1 MTRFRHL
8 LVALI
13 AVVISAG
20 QLQAQTGTI
29 RGRILDSATG
39 TAVADVEVTVAGR
52 TVPTDA
58 DGRFVLT
65 DVPAGDYTLTAT
77 RLGYR
82 SVEQPVTVV
91 VGQTSTIEILMII
104 APVGLEGLVAIGYGE
119 EEKRDLT
126 GAVVEVEAE
135 EFNTGRIVT
144 AEELIQAKVAGVQV
158 TANNGGEPGGG
169 ISMRIRG
176 ATSITATNEPLYVI
190 DGVPVPPGGGLSAGR
205 NALNFLNPDDIESF
219 VVLKDASSTAIYGSQ
234 GANGVVLITTKS
246 GRGAASGAQVTFLGN
261 WSGSNVTNGPDILNA
276 EQFRQAV
283 ADQAPAVLDVLGDA
297 TTDWRD
303 AVEQGGFGQD
313 YSLAVAGATN
323 KMNYRLSLGYLS
335 QQGAVKASKNERL
348 SLNLAYNQLLFDDA
362 LRLQANVMGARTED
376 KFTPGGV
383 LGSADNMAPTEPIE
397 DADSPYGGYFEWDD
411 PLGTNNP
418 VGQLNLILDEGTT
431 YRSLGNVTGQY
442 FLPWV
447 DGLSATTRL
456 SYVVTNS
463 ERRTFSPSISK
474 GEAESGNDGTVSR
487 SNPTENNF
495 NFEAFGA
502 WAKNWERSSFD
513 VTGGFAWWQWRS
525 EFPSFFAQQL
535 SSDLLGPNGIPS
547 AQLERT
553 FLTVDEFRLASWY
566 ARANYGFKDRYL
578 LTATVRADGSSK
590 FGEDNRWATFPS
602 IAGAWRISEEG
613 FMDGAGWLSDL
624 KLRLSYGT
632 NGNQGFPSYSQYKDY
647 LFGGPLAQAQFGSE
661 FVSTIRP
668 SGVDPNIRWEETQAW
683 NIGIDYGFWNNRLAG
698 SIEFY
703 ANNTDDLIFEVPV
716 AAGTNLS
723 NFVTTNIG
731 SMKNKGFELTVN
743 ALIAE
748 GAGGGFQYNA
758 NFNFAYNQNEL
769 TEINPFFAGAQ
780 EIPVGL
786 ISGGVGSFIQVHTPG
801 EPINSFNVYR
811 HIRDSSGNPIY
822 EDMNGDDVI
831 DEQDL
836 YVDLDENGIINQD
849 DRAPF
854 QDPAPDWIIGHTS
867 NMRWKNFDLSFTLL
881 AQVGNY
887 VYNNNASTGG
897 FYDNLRDSSAP
908 NNLHASVLDNEF
920 QRPQYFSDVY
930 VEDASFLRMNNI
942 QLGYQVTPRLRAYG
956 VVQNAFTITGYSGID
971 PTAAG
976 INGVDNNIFP
986 QVRTF
991 LAGLNF
997 AI

>member
-323 KMNYRLSLGYLS
+323 KMNYRLSLGY
-335 QQGAVKASKNERL
+335 
-348 SLNLAYNQLLFDDA
+348 
-362 LRLQANVMGARTED
+362 
-376 KFTPGGV
+376 
-383 LGSADNMAPTEPIE
+383 
-397 DADSPYGGYFEWDD
+397 
-411 PLGTNNP
+411 
-418 VGQLNLILDEGTT
+418 
-431 YRSLGNVTGQY
+431 
-442 FLPWV
+442 
-447 DGLSATTRL
+447 
-456 SYVVTNS
+456 
-463 ERRTFSPSISK
+463 
-474 GEAESGNDGTVSR
+474 
-487 SNPTENNF
+487 
-495 NFEAFGA
+495 
-502 WAKNWERSSFD
+502 
-513 VTGGFAWWQWRS
+513 
-525 EFPSFFAQQL
+525 
-535 SSDLLGPNGIPS
+535 
-547 AQLERT
+547 
-553 FLTVDEFRLASWY
+553 
-566 ARANYGFKDRYL
+566 
-578 LTATVRADGSSK
+578 
-590 FGEDNRWATFPS
+590 
-602 IAGAWRISEEG
+602 
-613 FMDGAGWLSDL
+613 
-624 KLRLSYGT
+624 
-632 NGNQGFPSYSQYKDY
+632 
-647 LFGGPLAQAQFGSE
+647 
-661 FVSTIRP
+661 
-668 SGVDPNIRWEETQAW
+668 
-683 NIGIDYGFWNNRLAG
+683 
-698 SIEFY
+698 
-703 ANNTDDLIFEVPV
+703 
-716 AAGTNLS
+716 
-723 NFVTTNIG
+723 
-731 SMKNKGFELTVN
+731 
-743 ALIAE
+743 
-748 GAGGGFQYNA
+748 
-758 NFNFAYNQNEL
+758 
-769 TEINPFFAGAQ
+769 
-780 EIPVGL
+780 
-786 ISGGVGSFIQVHTPG
+786 
-801 EPINSFNVYR
+801 
-811 HIRDSSGNPIY
+811 
-822 EDMNGDDVI
+822 
-831 DEQDL
+831 
-836 YVDLDENGIINQD
+836 
-849 DRAPF
+849 
-854 QDPAPDWIIGHTS
+854 
-867 NMRWKNFDLSFTLL
+867 
-881 AQVGNY
+881 
-887 VYNNNASTGG
+887 
-897 FYDNLRDSSAP
+897 
-908 NNLHASVLDNEF
+908 
-920 QRPQYFSDVY
+920 
-930 VEDASFLRMNNI
+930 
-942 QLGYQVTPRLRAYG
+942 
-956 VVQNAFTITGYSGID
+956 
-971 PTAAG
+971 
-976 INGVDNNIFP
+976 
-986 QVRTF
+986 
-991 LAGLNF
+991 
-997 AI
+997 